1 MFHNSQKSLILAGLV
16 RLVFLRHK
24 AVNLSTIS
32 AEDLTT
38 AVINTIAA
46 AGIPAEKLSSLGDS
60 FLNLLQEGSIGWL
73 RAVYSFHPEKGYLFQ
88 TFASLVSENAMIDYV
103 RKCASA
109 ILDRLL
115 HHSHIVNIVG
125 PSYRTK
131 DVLEKL
137 EESKKKE
144 YQAT

>member
-1 MFHNSQKSLILAGLV
+1 MTNEHLCILAQKGNADAESELIDHLLPSLKALAAKFETQYSGLQIE
-16 RLVFLRHK
+16 
-24 AVNLSTIS
+24 A
-32 AEDLTT
+32 D
-38 AVINTIAA
+38 
-46 AGIPAEKLSSLGDS
+46 D
-60 FLNLLQEGSIGWL
+60 LLQEESISLL
-73 RAVYSFHPEKGYLFQ
+73 RTVYSFRPEKGYLFQ
-88 TFASLVSENAMIDYV
+88 TFASMVSKNMMMDYV

>member
-1 MFHNSQKSLILAGLV
+1 L
-16 RLVFLRHK
+16 
-24 AVNLSTIS
+24 
-32 AEDLTT
+32 
-38 AVINTIAA
+38 
-46 AGIPAEKLSSLGDS
+46 
-60 FLNLLQEGSIGWL
+60 L
-73 RAVYSFHPEKGYLFQ
+73 RAVVYSFHPEKGYLFQ
-88 TFASLVSENAMIDYV
+88 TFASLVSENAMMDYI

-109 ILDRLL
+109 ILGRLL